1 MGKVL
6 LELAVLLIFD
16 KISVETIIKQK
27 NLDLTSIELNTDD
40 NPDNYIIF
48 SSDSQC
54 LQTAFNK
61 VVKKLYNN
69 GTLEKL
75 SQKCLGGSYLPE
87 ASALEVNK

>member
-48 SSDSQC
+48 QVIANIYKQLLIKLFVD
-54 LQTAFNK
+54 
-61 VVKKLYNN
+61 VV
-69 GTLEKL
+69 
-75 SQKCLGGSYLPE
+75 
-87 ASALEVNK
+87 

>member
-40 NPDNYIIF
+40 NLDNYIGFAKGDGRI
-48 SSDSQC
+48 
-54 LQTAFNK
+54 LKNK
-61 VVKKLYNN
+61 FPKGLR
-69 GTLEKL
+69 
-75 SQKCLGGSYLPE
+75 
-87 ASALEVNK
+87 VNSF